1 MNVNTR
7 EPVYLQVVRHFKEQ
21 IAIGNFVA
29 GQEIPSRRELAASLN
44 INPNTAQKAYKE
56 MEEQGLIHT
65 ERNFPSQ
72 ITTNETIL
80 QAVRQE
86 LILAAVDSFVDA
98 IRPINVPV
106 EELLRV
112 VKEKYSE
119 EIREGRK
126 MIEVKQ
132 ISKKYGR
139 KKILDGVSFTA
150 NKGEVTCLIGINGVG
165 KTTTLKAIMGL
176 TPYKGEILIDD
187 QKMTHNSYE
196 KITFIPDAPTMLP
209 QMTVKQAMV
218 FMKDFYTSWNSER
231 ANQLLGFFKLKEETP
246 ISELS
251 KGNTAKLNL
260 MLGLSLDVDY
270 VLMDEPFSG
279 IDMFS
284 REQIADVF
292 ASHLIED
299 RGVIITTHEIGDI
312 EHLIDKV
319 ILLDNGTVLKEFN
332 TEEMREDEGKSVVDV
347 MREVYQA

>member
-1 MNVNTR
+1 
-7 EPVYLQVVRHFKEQ
+7 
-21 IAIGNFVA
+21 
-29 GQEIPSRRELAASLN
+29 
-44 INPNTAQKAYKE
+44 
-56 MEEQGLIHT
+56 
-65 ERNFPSQ
+65 
-72 ITTNETIL
+72 
-80 QAVRQE
+80 
-86 LILAAVDSFVDA
+86 
-98 IRPINVPV
+98 
-106 EELLRV
+106 
-112 VKEKYSE
+112 
-119 EIREGRK
+119 
-126 MIEVKQ
+126 MIEVKK
-132 ISKKYGR
+132 ISKNYGR
-139 KKILDGVSFTA
+139 KKILDDVSFTA

-187 QKMTHNSYE
+187 QKMTKESYE

-209 QMTVKQAMV
+209 QMTIKQAMV
-218 FMKDFYTSWNSER
+218 FMSDFYTSWNPER
-231 ANQLLGFFKLKEETP
+231 ANQLMGFFKLKEENR

-319 ILLDNGTVLKEFN
+319 ILLDNGSVLKEFN
-332 TEEMREDEGKSVVDV
+332 TEEMREEEGKSVVDV
-347 MREVYQA
+347 MREVYQS

>member
-1 MNVNTR
+1 
-7 EPVYLQVVRHFKEQ
+7 
-21 IAIGNFVA
+21 
-29 GQEIPSRRELAASLN
+29 
-44 INPNTAQKAYKE
+44 
-56 MEEQGLIHT
+56 
-65 ERNFPSQ
+65 
-72 ITTNETIL
+72 
-80 QAVRQE
+80 
-86 LILAAVDSFVDA
+86 
-98 IRPINVPV
+98 
-106 EELLRV
+106 
-112 VKEKYSE
+112 
-119 EIREGRK
+119 

-132 ISKKYGR
+132 VSKKYGR
-139 KKILDGVSFTA
+139 KKILDSVSFTA

-176 TPYKGEILIDD
+176 TPYKGEILING
-187 QKMTHNSYE
+187 QKMTKDSYE

-209 QMTVKQAMV
+209 QMTVKQAME
-218 FMKDFYTSWNSER
+218 FMEDFYHSWNQER
-231 ANQLLGFFKLKEETP
+231 ALQLLEFFKLKEESR

-279 IDMFS
+279 IDIFS
-284 REQIADVF
+284 REQIANVF

-332 TEEMREDEGKSVVDV
+332 TEEMREEEGKSVVDV

>member
-1 MNVNTR
+1 
-7 EPVYLQVVRHFKEQ
+7 
-21 IAIGNFVA
+21 
-29 GQEIPSRRELAASLN
+29 
-44 INPNTAQKAYKE
+44 
-56 MEEQGLIHT
+56 
-65 ERNFPSQ
+65 
-72 ITTNETIL
+72 
-80 QAVRQE
+80 
-86 LILAAVDSFVDA
+86 
-98 IRPINVPV
+98 
-106 EELLRV
+106 
-112 VKEKYSE
+112 
-119 EIREGRK
+119 
-126 MIEVKQ
+126 MIEVKK
-132 ISKKYGR
+132 ISKNYGR
-139 KKILDGVSFTA
+139 KKILESVSFTA

-187 QKMTHNSYE
+187 QKMTKDSYE

-209 QMTVKQAMV
+209 QMTIKQAMV
-218 FMKDFYTSWNSER
+218 FMSDFYTSWNPER
-231 ANQLLGFFKLKEETP
+231 ANQLMGFFKLKEENR

-332 TEEMREDEGKSVVDV
+332 TEEMREEEGKSVVDV
-347 MREVYQA
+347 MREVYQS

>member
-1 MNVNTR
+1 
-7 EPVYLQVVRHFKEQ
+7 
-21 IAIGNFVA
+21 
-29 GQEIPSRRELAASLN
+29 
-44 INPNTAQKAYKE
+44 
-56 MEEQGLIHT
+56 
-65 ERNFPSQ
+65 
-72 ITTNETIL
+72 
-80 QAVRQE
+80 
-86 LILAAVDSFVDA
+86 
-98 IRPINVPV
+98 
-106 EELLRV
+106 
-112 VKEKYSE
+112 
-119 EIREGRK
+119 
-126 MIEVKQ
+126 MIEVKK
-132 ISKKYGR
+132 ISKNYGR
-139 KKILDGVSFTA
+139 KKILDSVSFTA

-187 QKMTHNSYE
+187 QKMTKDSYE

-218 FMKDFYTSWNSER
+218 FMSDFYTSWNPER
-231 ANQLLGFFKLKEETP
+231 ANQLMGFFKLKEESR

-279 IDMFS
+279 IDIFS

-319 ILLDNGTVLKEFN
+319 ILLDNGTVLREFN
-332 TEEMREDEGKSVVDV
+332 TEEMREEEGKSVVDV
-347 MREVYQA
+347 MREVYQS

>member
-1 MNVNTR
+1 
-7 EPVYLQVVRHFKEQ
+7 
-21 IAIGNFVA
+21 
-29 GQEIPSRRELAASLN
+29 
-44 INPNTAQKAYKE
+44 
-56 MEEQGLIHT
+56 
-65 ERNFPSQ
+65 
-72 ITTNETIL
+72 
-80 QAVRQE
+80 
-86 LILAAVDSFVDA
+86 
-98 IRPINVPV
+98 
-106 EELLRV
+106 
-112 VKEKYSE
+112 
-119 EIREGRK
+119 
-126 MIEVKQ
+126 MIEVKK
-132 ISKKYGR
+132 ISKNYGR
-139 KKILDGVSFTA
+139 KKILDDVSFTA

-187 QKMTHNSYE
+187 QKMTKDSYE

-209 QMTVKQAMV
+209 QMTIKQAMV
-218 FMKDFYTSWNSER
+218 FMSDFYTSWNPER
-231 ANQLLGFFKLKEETP
+231 ANQLMGFFKLKEENR

-347 MREVYQA
+347 MREVYQS

>member
-1 MNVNTR
+1 
-7 EPVYLQVVRHFKEQ
+7 
-21 IAIGNFVA
+21 
-29 GQEIPSRRELAASLN
+29 
-44 INPNTAQKAYKE
+44 
-56 MEEQGLIHT
+56 
-65 ERNFPSQ
+65 
-72 ITTNETIL
+72 
-80 QAVRQE
+80 
-86 LILAAVDSFVDA
+86 
-98 IRPINVPV
+98 
-106 EELLRV
+106 
-112 VKEKYSE
+112 
-119 EIREGRK
+119 
-126 MIEVKQ
+126 MIEVKK
-132 ISKKYGR
+132 ISKNYGR
-139 KKILDGVSFTA
+139 KKILDDVSFTA

-187 QKMTHNSYE
+187 QKMTKDSYE

-209 QMTVKQAMV
+209 QMTIKQAMV
-218 FMKDFYTSWNSER
+218 FMSDFYTSWNPER
-231 ANQLLGFFKLKEETP
+231 ANQLMGFFKLKEENR

-260 MLGLSLDVDY
+260 MLGLSLDVNY

-319 ILLDNGTVLKEFN
+319 ILLDNGSVLKEFN
-332 TEEMREDEGKSVVDV
+332 TEEMREEEGKSVVDV
-347 MREVYQA
+347 MREVYQS

>member
-1 MNVNTR
+1 
-7 EPVYLQVVRHFKEQ
+7 
-21 IAIGNFVA
+21 
-29 GQEIPSRRELAASLN
+29 
-44 INPNTAQKAYKE
+44 
-56 MEEQGLIHT
+56 
-65 ERNFPSQ
+65 
-72 ITTNETIL
+72 
-80 QAVRQE
+80 
-86 LILAAVDSFVDA
+86 
-98 IRPINVPV
+98 
-106 EELLRV
+106 
-112 VKEKYSE
+112 
-119 EIREGRK
+119 
-126 MIEVKQ
+126 
-132 ISKKYGR
+132 
-139 KKILDGVSFTA
+139 LDDVSFTA

-187 QKMTHNSYE
+187 QRMTKDSYE

-209 QMTVKQAMV
+209 QMTIKQAMV
-218 FMKDFYTSWNSER
+218 FMSDFYTSWNPER
-231 ANQLLGFFKLKEETP
+231 ANQLMGFFKLKEENR

-319 ILLDNGTVLKEFN
+319 ILLDNGSVLKEFN
-332 TEEMREDEGKSVVDV
+332 TEEMREEEGKSVVDV
-347 MREVYQA
+347 MREVYQS

>member
-1 MNVNTR
+1 
-7 EPVYLQVVRHFKEQ
+7 
-21 IAIGNFVA
+21 
-29 GQEIPSRRELAASLN
+29 
-44 INPNTAQKAYKE
+44 
-56 MEEQGLIHT
+56 
-65 ERNFPSQ
+65 
-72 ITTNETIL
+72 
-80 QAVRQE
+80 
-86 LILAAVDSFVDA
+86 
-98 IRPINVPV
+98 
-106 EELLRV
+106 
-112 VKEKYSE
+112 
-119 EIREGRK
+119 
-126 MIEVKQ
+126 MIEVKK
-132 ISKKYGR
+132 ISKNYGR
-139 KKILDGVSFTA
+139 KKILDNVSFTA

-187 QKMTHNSYE
+187 QKMTKDSYE

-209 QMTVKQAMV
+209 QMTIKQAMV
-218 FMKDFYTSWNSER
+218 FMSDFYTSWNPER
-231 ANQLLGFFKLKEETP
+231 ANQLMGFFKLKEENR

-332 TEEMREDEGKSVVDV
+332 TEEMREEEGKSVVDV
-347 MREVYQA
+347 MREVYQS

>member
-1 MNVNTR
+1 
-7 EPVYLQVVRHFKEQ
+7 
-21 IAIGNFVA
+21 
-29 GQEIPSRRELAASLN
+29 
-44 INPNTAQKAYKE
+44 
-56 MEEQGLIHT
+56 
-65 ERNFPSQ
+65 
-72 ITTNETIL
+72 
-80 QAVRQE
+80 
-86 LILAAVDSFVDA
+86 
-98 IRPINVPV
+98 
-106 EELLRV
+106 
-112 VKEKYSE
+112 
-119 EIREGRK
+119 
-126 MIEVKQ
+126 MIEVKK
-132 ISKKYGR
+132 ISKNYGR
-139 KKILDGVSFTA
+139 KKILDEVSFTA

-187 QKMTHNSYE
+187 QKMTKDSYE

-209 QMTVKQAMV
+209 QMTIKQAMV
-218 FMKDFYTSWNSER
+218 FMSDFYTSWNPER
-231 ANQLLGFFKLKEETP
+231 ANQLMGFFKLKEENR

-319 ILLDNGTVLKEFN
+319 ILLDNGSVLKEFN
-332 TEEMREDEGKSVVDV
+332 TEEMREEEGKSVVDV
-347 MREVYQA
+347 MREVYQS

>member
-1 MNVNTR
+1 
-7 EPVYLQVVRHFKEQ
+7 
-21 IAIGNFVA
+21 
-29 GQEIPSRRELAASLN
+29 
-44 INPNTAQKAYKE
+44 
-56 MEEQGLIHT
+56 
-65 ERNFPSQ
+65 
-72 ITTNETIL
+72 
-80 QAVRQE
+80 
-86 LILAAVDSFVDA
+86 
-98 IRPINVPV
+98 
-106 EELLRV
+106 
-112 VKEKYSE
+112 
-119 EIREGRK
+119 

-139 KKILDGVSFTA
+139 KTILDGVSFTA

-176 TPYKGEILIDD
+176 TPYKGEIRIDD
-187 QKMTHNSYE
+187 QKMTKDSYE
-196 KITFIPDAPTMLP
+196 KITYIPDAPTMLP

-218 FMKDFYTSWNSER
+218 FMQDFYTTWNPER
-231 ANQLLGFFKLKEETP
+231 ANQLLDFFKLKEETP
-246 ISELS
+246 IAELS

>member
-1 MNVNTR
+1 
-7 EPVYLQVVRHFKEQ
+7 
-21 IAIGNFVA
+21 
-29 GQEIPSRRELAASLN
+29 
-44 INPNTAQKAYKE
+44 
-56 MEEQGLIHT
+56 
-65 ERNFPSQ
+65 
-72 ITTNETIL
+72 
-80 QAVRQE
+80 
-86 LILAAVDSFVDA
+86 
-98 IRPINVPV
+98 
-106 EELLRV
+106 
-112 VKEKYSE
+112 
-119 EIREGRK
+119 
-126 MIEVKQ
+126 MIEVKK
-132 ISKKYGR
+132 ISKNYGR
-139 KKILDGVSFTA
+139 KKILDDVSFTA

-187 QKMTHNSYE
+187 QKMTKDSYE

-209 QMTVKQAMV
+209 QMTIKQAMV
-218 FMKDFYTSWNSER
+218 FMSDFYTSWNPER
-231 ANQLLGFFKLKEETP
+231 ANQLMGFFKLKEENR

-332 TEEMREDEGKSVVDV
+332 TEEMREEEGKSVVDV

>member
-1 MNVNTR
+1 
-7 EPVYLQVVRHFKEQ
+7 
-21 IAIGNFVA
+21 
-29 GQEIPSRRELAASLN
+29 
-44 INPNTAQKAYKE
+44 
-56 MEEQGLIHT
+56 
-65 ERNFPSQ
+65 
-72 ITTNETIL
+72 
-80 QAVRQE
+80 
-86 LILAAVDSFVDA
+86 
-98 IRPINVPV
+98 
-106 EELLRV
+106 
-112 VKEKYSE
+112 
-119 EIREGRK
+119 
-126 MIEVKQ
+126 MIEVKK

-139 KKILDGVSFTA
+139 KKILDDVSFTA

-187 QKMTHNSYE
+187 QKITKDSYE

-209 QMTVKQAMV
+209 QMTIKQAMV
-218 FMKDFYTSWNSER
+218 FMSDFYTSWNPER
-231 ANQLLGFFKLKEETP
+231 ANQLMGFFKLKEENR

-319 ILLDNGTVLKEFN
+319 ILLDNGSVLKEFN
-332 TEEMREDEGKSVVDV
+332 TEEMREEEGKSVVDV
-347 MREVYQA
+347 MREVYQS

>member
-1 MNVNTR
+1 
-7 EPVYLQVVRHFKEQ
+7 
-21 IAIGNFVA
+21 
-29 GQEIPSRRELAASLN
+29 
-44 INPNTAQKAYKE
+44 
-56 MEEQGLIHT
+56 
-65 ERNFPSQ
+65 
-72 ITTNETIL
+72 
-80 QAVRQE
+80 
-86 LILAAVDSFVDA
+86 
-98 IRPINVPV
+98 
-106 EELLRV
+106 
-112 VKEKYSE
+112 
-119 EIREGRK
+119 
-126 MIEVKQ
+126 MIEVKR
-132 ISKKYGR
+132 ISKNYGR
-139 KKILDGVSFTA
+139 KKILDSVSFTA

-187 QKMTHNSYE
+187 QKMTKDSYE

-218 FMKDFYTSWNSER
+218 FMSDFYTSWNPER
-231 ANQLLGFFKLKEETP
+231 ANQLMGFFKLKEENR

-312 EHLIDKV
+312 EHIIDKV

-332 TEEMREDEGKSVVDV
+332 TEEMREEEGKSVVDV